1 MKNYLCINGKKI
13 PLTKEQIDSIKSQFV
28 PQVKLGDAT
37 VGETVEIGEY
47 EFIVLEHQSGNTYLL
62 MRDFL
67 EIMEFGK
74 SNDYKSSDVKNRLDK
89 FADEIAEIVGEEN
102 ICMHSVDL
110 TADDGLKC
118 YGSTMARVSLL
129 TCNLYRK
136 YVEIL
141 DKYKVKDWWW
151 LATPFSTPKHGYS
164 ETVKC
169 VSPAGDVLNCY
180 GSFNDSTG
188 VRPFCILDSDIFVS

>member
-89 FADEIAEIVGEEN
+89 FADEIAEIV
-102 ICMHSVDL
+102 
-110 TADDGLKC
+110 
-118 YGSTMARVSLL
+118 
-129 TCNLYRK
+129 
-136 YVEIL
+136 
-141 DKYKVKDWWW
+141 
-151 LATPFSTPKHGYS
+151 
-164 ETVKC
+164 
-169 VSPAGDVLNCY
+169 
-180 GSFNDSTG
+180 
-188 VRPFCILDSDIFVS
+188 